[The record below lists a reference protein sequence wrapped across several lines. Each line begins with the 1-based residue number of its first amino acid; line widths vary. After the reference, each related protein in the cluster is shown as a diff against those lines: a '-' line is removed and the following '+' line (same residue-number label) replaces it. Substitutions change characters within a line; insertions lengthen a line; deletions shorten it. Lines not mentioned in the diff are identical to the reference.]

1 MKDDGHFASF
11 VFMREPCF
19 LSLKGWRV
27 FSAQNEHFVFAP
39 RVGDRLRDVGWRI
52 VSRGY
57 RALYPVRASM
67 NQEFPEEIS
76 VCAGED
82 ERLLREY
89 LPHVKRIV
97 HRIAAHVPSYVD
109 SDDLLNAGILG
120 LLSAVKS
127 FEPCRGTPFLSYA
140 VFRIKGAVLSELRS
154 RDFLSRGTRRQ
165 RREMEKTCE
174 MLEQRL
180 GREATDPEI
189 ASEMGISLDEYNRV
203 RREAGLC
210 VISLDEISC
219 SEGEGWDA
227 GEGMQ
232 VEDPSSNTLKMIAV
246 KEMQEALG
254 KAIDELPE
262 KDRLVVSLYY
272 WDELNMKEIGE
283 VLGITESRVS
293 QIHSR
298 AVMRLRSKLAVMGNV
313 EGRDE

>member
-127 FEPCRGTPFLSYA
+127 FGPCRGTPFLSYA

-227 GEGMQ
+227 GEGM
-232 VEDPSSNTLKMIAV
+232 
-246 KEMQEALG
+246 
-254 KAIDELPE
+254 
-262 KDRLVVSLYY
+262 
-272 WDELNMKEIGE
+272 
-283 VLGITESRVS
+283 
-293 QIHSR
+293 
-298 AVMRLRSKLAVMGNV
+298 
-313 EGRDE
+313 

>member
-1 MKDDGHFASF
+1 M
-11 VFMREPCF
+11 
-19 LSLKGWRV
+19 
-27 FSAQNEHFVFAP
+27 
-39 RVGDRLRDVGWRI
+39 
-52 VSRGY
+52 
-57 RALYPVRASM
+57 YPARASM
-67 NQEFPEEIS
+67 NQEFSEEIQ
-76 VCAGED
+76 VCARED

-89 LPHVKRIV
+89 LPYVKRIV
-97 HRIAAHVPSYVD
+97 QRIAAHVPSYVD
-109 SDDLLNAGILG
+109 TDDLLNAGILG

-127 FEPCRGTPFLSYA
+127 FEPDRGTPFLSYA
-140 VFRIKGAVLSELRS
+140 VFRIKGNILSELRS

-210 VISLDEISC
+210 VISLDEISR
-219 SEGEGWDA
+219 SQGGDWEA

-232 VEDPSSNTLKMIAV
+232 VEDPSSNTLRVLAV

-298 AVMRLRSKLAVMGNV
+298 AVMRLRSKLAVMGHLEV
-313 EGRDE
+313 GDD